1 MRTAINGLVRRY
13 LGRSKRRVSPRRVAD
28 GLMASL
34 PLIVAFIVFQ
44 RRLIEGIAFTGLKG

>member
-1 MRTAINGLVRRY
+1 
-13 LGRSKRRVSPRRVAD
+13 VA
-28 GLMASL
+28 GALMASL